1 MPSPRLGLVLFA
13 AWVVLLAATPLFAEN
28 YMVRIAVTIA
38 MYSAL
43 ALSWNVIGGFTG
55 YPSFATVAFFGVGAY
70 VGGIAQSHGV
80 PMVAAWVLATV
91 AVAAF
96 AAALGAILLRL
107 KGHYFAIGTI
117 ALVEVCRLAISSWPD
132 VTGGGNG
139 LNVPLLRWSPDEVT
153 SFFLLVMIFLA
164 LCTFAMNFVLDRHRL
179 GFGLRCIRQNEDAAN
194 MVGIDTTLYKVIAF
208 TLSALFC
215 GTVGAAYASWVGY
228 IDPTDSFNIILTLK
242 VPVMVMLGGAGT
254 VLGPVLGA
262 TVFVLLE
269 EFFWANFLNWNRA
282 ILGGVIVFLI
292 FFLPGG
298 LLHIPYRRVFS
309 RLRRLVGVESPA

>member
-13 AWVVLLAATPLFAEN
+13 AWVVLLASTPLYAEN

-43 ALSWNVIGGFTG
+43 AFSWNVIGGFTG

-96 AAALGAILLRL
+96 ATALGAILLRL

-153 SFFLLVMIFLA
+153 SFFLFVMIFLA

-298 LLHIPYRRVFS
+298 LLHISHRRVLA
-309 RLRRLVGVESPA
+309 RLRRLVRVESPA

>member
-1 MPSPRLGLVLFA
+1 
-13 AWVVLLAATPLFAEN
+13 
-28 YMVRIAVTIA
+28 
-38 MYSAL
+38 
-43 ALSWNVIGGFTG
+43 
-55 YPSFATVAFFGVGAY
+55 
-70 VGGIAQSHGV
+70 
-80 PMVAAWVLATV
+80 
-91 AVAAF
+91 
-96 AAALGAILLRL
+96 
-107 KGHYFAIGTI
+107 
-117 ALVEVCRLAISSWPD
+117 
-132 VTGGGNG
+132 
-139 LNVPLLRWSPDEVT
+139 
-153 SFFLLVMIFLA
+153 
-164 LCTFAMNFVLDRHRL
+164 
-179 GFGLRCIRQNEDAAN
+179 

-242 VPVMVMLGGAGT
+242 VPVMVMLGGTGT